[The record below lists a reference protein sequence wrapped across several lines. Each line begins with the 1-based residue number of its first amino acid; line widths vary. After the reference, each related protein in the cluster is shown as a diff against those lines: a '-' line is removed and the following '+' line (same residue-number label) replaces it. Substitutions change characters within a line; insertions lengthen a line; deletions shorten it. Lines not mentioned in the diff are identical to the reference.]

1 MAKVLQNIFIPS
13 VDEIAQNFTVES
25 WHVSQ
30 SVDAFTGASDY
41 DITISGS
48 LDVTGPLDVT
58 GDLDVTGNSLVT
70 GYSTVNDFII
80 YNTSSNIAIVSTNLF
95 NSTTDIGTFNN
106 IRLGGSAGQSTQN
119 TMGSIMVGFGAGS
132 SATDASDSNF
142 IGTVAGTFATFASSS
157 NFIGYAAGQ
166 FSSRASYSNLFG
178 YNVGRGDISGN
189 SIGPNNII
197 IGTNIS
203 LPYNYRNGINL
214 GGILFGSGSY
224 YDPSSSGSI
233 FSGSVGNG
241 RIGIN
246 QPNPSFNLD
255 VSGSGRFT
263 NGVTVTGS
271 FISSG
276 SLSIL
281 STGSIA
287 LNGPITL
294 TGSLNTSGSVT
305 LRGLDTT
312 PKSFVV
318 TIDNTTGQL
327 FYTSSTGFLG
337 TAGSPGPPTG
347 SIQYNNAGTFGG
359 VPTLT
364 YDGTTLRATGS
375 FTGSFVGAFVGNL
388 TGTSSQATNAFTSSN
403 LNITYNDNTNANFQ
417 LLWGSGTRAYGNGN
431 VFVNPSTAK
440 LFTQRFE
447 VNGAGNATTGN
458 GQIYLNGSTG
468 GNRIEFKQSVG
479 IGAPST
485 GTAGGTGRSEG
496 TKIVLWP
503 GVGDSPSSVDYAMG
517 IESAALWHSVAGST
531 DTFKWYAGTTNI
543 AKLTGT
549 GALIVGN
556 ISPSA
561 TAGYI
566 YASGDVVAFATSDKR
581 LKDNITPISN
591 PIEKIQKIGGYEFD
605 WIPTE
610 EAHSYEGH
618 DIGVIA
624 QEIEEVLPELVTT
637 RDNGYKA
644 VKYEKIVALLIEAI
658 KDQQKQIDDL
668 KSKIE

>member
-1 MAKVLQNIFIPS
+1 MAKILKNIFIAG
-13 VDEIAQNFTVES
+13 VDEIVQDYTVES

-48 LDVTGPLDVT
+48 LTVVGPTVGSFTG
-58 GDLDVTGNSLVT
+58 SLQ
-70 GYSTVNDFII
+70 G
-80 YNTSSNIAIVSTNLF
+80 TSSWANNAITASYVLQAVS
-95 NSTTDIGTFNN
+95 
-106 IRLGGSAGQSTQN
+106 
-119 TMGSIMVGFGAGS
+119 S
-132 SATDASDSNF
+132 SY
-142 IGTVAGTFATFASSS
+142 ASSS
-157 NFIGYAAGQ
+157 I
-166 FSSRASYSNLFG
+166 SASYALNA
-178 YNVGRGDISGN
+178 
-189 SIGPNNII
+189 
-197 IGTNIS
+197 TTA
-203 LPYNYRNGINL
+203 
-214 GGILFGSGSY
+214 SY
-224 YDPSSSGSI
+224 VLNAVSSSFAS
-233 FSGSVGNG
+233 
-241 RIGIN
+241 
-246 QPNPSFNLD
+246 
-255 VSGSGRFT
+255 T
-263 NGVTVTGS
+263 AS
-271 FISSG
+271 FINP
-276 SLSIL
+276 
-281 STGSIA
+281 
-287 LNGPITL
+287 LNQSVIL
-294 TGSLNTSGSVT
+294 TGSLNTSGSVI

-375 FTGSFVGAFVGNL
+375 FTGSFVGNL

-431 VFVNPSTAK
+431 IFVNPSTAK

-447 VNGAGNATTGN
+447 VNGAWNATDGN
-458 GQIYLNGSTG
+458 GQIYLNGSTA
-468 GNRIEFKQSVG
+468 NRIEFPSGVG

-485 GTAGGTGRSEG
+485 GTAGGTGRSTG

-503 GVGDSPSSVDYAMG
+503 AVGSSPTTVDYAMG
-517 IESAALWHSVAGST
+517 IENSALWYSVAGST

-561 TAGYI
+561 TSGWI
-566 YASGDVVAFATSDKR
+566 YASGDVVAFATSDKN

-668 KSKIE
+668 KSKIG

>member
-1 MAKVLQNIFIPS
+1 MAKILQKVFASNDQVS
-13 VDEIAQNFTVES
+13 QSFTVES

-58 GDLDVTGNSLVT
+58 GNSSVS

-80 YNTSSNIAIVSTNLF
+80 YNTSSNIAIVNTSNF
-95 NSTTDIGTFNN
+95 NSTTDVGILNN
-106 IRLGGSAGQSTQN
+106 IRLGDSAGQSTQN
-119 TMGSIMVGFGAGS
+119 TISSIMIGYLAGG
-132 SATDASDSNF
+132 SAQSASYSNF
-142 IGTVAGTFATFASSS
+142 IGFAAGNNATYALSS
-157 NFIGYAAGQ
+157 NFIGQGAGV
-166 FSSRASYSNLFG
+166 SAYSASNSNLFG
-178 YNVGRGDISGN
+178 YNVGGGISGN
-189 SIGPNNII
+189 SIGSNNII

-203 LPYNYRNGINL
+203 LPYNYRNGINI

-224 YDPSSSGSI
+224 GTLSGNV

-246 QPNPSFNLD
+246 QPSPSFNLD
-255 VSGSGRFT
+255 VSGSGRYT

-294 TGSLNTSGSVT
+294 TGSLNTSGPVI
-305 LRGLDTT
+305 LQGLTT
-312 PKSFVV
+312 QSNSFLV
-318 TIDNTTGQL
+318 TINNLTGQL
-327 FYTSSTGFLG
+327 SYTSSAAAISGAINPG
-337 TAGSPGPPTG
+337 GSNTQ
-347 SIQYNNAGTFGG
+347 IQYNQAGTFAG
-359 VPTLT
+359 TDRLT
-364 YDGTTLRATGS
+364 FDGTTLRATGS
-375 FTGSFVGAFVGNL
+375 FTGSFVGNL
-388 TGTSSQATNAFTSSN
+388 TGNATNLSTNRTNWATNGTITAVVGQLAWKNYGNNHTIFDASNGSSPDGTGTS
-403 LNITYNDNTNANFQ
+403 NTNPDIEWAANYPTLMGWNGINTYGVRVDSSRYAESIKNTGTVTLASPVESNAITITQPPSGPIAINGPVKLLNFQ
-417 LLWGSGTRAYGNGN
+417 WYSDTWAISNVRSNGVSSLGLGIFLN
-431 VFVNPSTAK
+431 STEVG
-440 LFTQRFE
+440 RFS
-447 VNGAGNATTGN
+447 NTSFSMFSRD
-458 GQIYLNGSTG
+458 I
-468 GNRIEFKQSVG
+468 I
-479 IGAPST
+479 
-485 GTAGGTGRSEG
+485 
-496 TKIVLWP
+496 
-503 GVGDSPSSVDYAMG
+503 
-517 IESAALWHSVAGST
+517 
-531 DTFKWYAGTTNI
+531 
-543 AKLTGT
+543 
-549 GALIVGN
+549 
-556 ISPSA
+556 
-561 TAGYI
+561 
-566 YASGDVVAFATSDKR
+566 AFASSDKN

-605 WIPTE
+605 WNDKQDT
-610 EAHSYEGH
+610 YEGH

-668 KSKIE
+668 KSKIK

>member
-1 MAKVLQNIFIPS
+1 MAKILKNIFVS
-13 VDEIAQNFTVES
+13 GSDEIVQDYTVQS

-58 GDLDVTGNSLVT
+58 GNSSVS

-80 YNTSSNIAIVSTNLF
+80 YNTSSNIAIVNASNF
-95 NSTTDIGTFNN
+95 NSTTDVGILNN
-106 IRLGGSAGQSTQN
+106 IRLGDSAGQSTQN
-119 TMGSIMVGFGAGS
+119 TISSIMIGYGAGT
-132 SATDASDSNF
+132 SATSASLSNF
-142 IGTVAGTFATFASSS
+142 IGFATGQEATYASSS
-157 NFIGYAAGQ
+157 NFIGPGAGR
-166 FSSRASYSNLFG
+166 FAYNASYSNILG
-178 YNVGRGDISGN
+178 YYSGIGN
-189 SIGPNNII
+189 GTDSIGSNNII
-197 IGTNIS
+197 IGNHIS
-203 LPYNYRNGINL
+203 LPYNYKNGINL

-224 YDPSSSGSI
+224 STALSPPNV

-246 QPNPSFNLD
+246 QPTPSFNLD

-294 TGSLNTSGSVT
+294 TGSLNTTGSVT
-305 LRGLDTT
+305 LRGLTT
-312 PKSFVV
+312 QSKSFVV

-327 FYTSSTGFLG
+327 FYTSSTGFV
-337 TAGSPGPPTG
+337 AGAISPGG
-347 SIQYNNAGTFGG
+347 SNTQIQYNNAGAFAG

-375 FTGSFVGAFVGNL
+375 FTGSFVGNL

-561 TAGYI
+561 TSGWI

-605 WIPTE
+605 WVPTE

-644 VKYEKIVALLIEAI
+644 VKYDKIVALLIEAI
-658 KDQQKQIDDL
+658 KDQQKQIEEL
-668 KSKIE
+668 KSKIK